1 MSEEVV
7 ICQSVLPVLKFYEQ
21 CAKDLFQL
29 RLVSDK
35 LLNAMFFVTEYYVNV
50 KNKSGLLYFDD
61 IFVNISEV
69 SFWQCSSNI

>member
-35 LLNAMFFVTEYYVNV
+35 LIGAMFFVT
-50 KNKSGLLYFDD
+50 
-61 IFVNISEV
+61 
-69 SFWQCSSNI
+69 